1 MDSTELFSSQPLE
14 SSVIEQIR
22 LGDWSPI
29 NVGGEARLCSQL
41 LQSLC
46 TIEDGRSAA
55 DPAVFCSEV
64 KRWVDHC
71 VAAAKN
77 TSSYNS
83 TETDT
88 SSTIRTRIEAA
99 FVETIW
105 TLNIEWESDTADK
118 SDGRWEEERKRH
130 SDQSELL
137 LKLTEC
143 LLSNGVITHDMAKER
158 LDPDFLE
165 RVKVITSAL
174 FFTKKYVRLNTAL
187 NFKQTKFN
195 LVSEQSEGF
204 SKLIT
209 LIQATMAGV
218 VPHQV
223 SSGIIDYV
231 ESNPTAS
238 SDRGSV
244 VIQALRSLPDLQKRV
259 ANLLLDITRLIGV
272 FNIDP
277 NRVLD
282 IIIDC
287 FMSSVRFHWAFY
299 VALLDASPW
308 CRTAAESLKVAQLVG
323 WKLQFYVNGP
333 ASDHK
338 YMDELS
344 TVAALLITHRIIRL
358 SDLYTMLSP
367 NTPEG
372 IEEEFGAWLAKQ
384 KEQRIGI
391 GGGNSG
397 DGSSSLLAKM
407 GGLEDMG
414 DGGENQD
421 AEEAKGPE
429 AASEWSN
436 QHALLC
442 AKLLS
447 MGDTESALV
456 YLQRFPNMA
465 RSHEQITDLVVRIV
479 EASTSRIYQS
489 TDCVRAPVK
498 QFLKLKLVS
507 NALASSTATVN
518 AWGLPVAPKVHTS
531 ESHTLAPSYTLTPL
545 AKRPNEVFFYEK
557 FWLLDAAQRMPQV
570 SSVES
575 MPHALAPWLNIA
587 FLRLHRSTSLLTRL
601 SRLCRYGLEHSTEDG
616 REWIGVLRS
625 WILPAYSLCTP
636 SAALSNELWL
646 LVSQLPLAQRYELY
660 EQWDAILSSGKPS
673 LPQIASGGQ
682 QSQVTV
688 QNGMTAGPM
697 SMDMSLDEALDD
709 GDDGGDDSDVHSGS
723 CVAHAQPAYVEIEAL
738 YHETRRQ
745 VRSVMRRLSA
755 DNVKLMGRQLCN
767 LCHSTPTLSLKIILD
782 QVCSYGNLVRPVV
795 EAFRYLTPFD
805 SDVMFFTVLKII
817 GDPSSA
823 RVKDDGVNPA
833 HWMQNL
839 SSFVASFSR
848 RHENARLDVVLDYV
862 LKRTIDTVR
871 NKRQAPASELVIV
884 SEIIRV
890 LAKIELMADA
900 NDGQVS
906 ALQGGHYLR
915 LEAFDMGSPWEPS
928 KTKTIDDVLVASSDY
943 RLTRRMAQWL
953 TSMLADRAQI
963 LPFVVSLCA
972 HAEYVLKTVVLPL
985 SSMLI
990 IYDREI
996 ERIYQLFNLL
1006 LSNLKLEKY
1015 TRLIPGPHVLAGRY
1029 GLSWGLAMLWGRPS
1043 ISAHL
1048 AQGLVQWED
1057 AGANI
1062 RVEIVE
1068 QTLVK
1073 DQSSQQTRIGAEAP
1087 PTGAQSAETADTV
1100 AATATEEP
1108 GSRQDGSQMDVVDT
1122 EANAA
1127 GGLDPELPRV
1137 VSSLAFEA
1145 PLLPR
1150 DYVAYVARTLP
1161 HSSLDIGLSPEFVAM
1176 FWSLSLYDIEVPTG
1190 LKTMKDSTGRKDIT
1204 VPVPRYDI
1212 EADIQKDL
1220 IDRVQSMSKESH
1232 SRSKSSAL
1240 TQVSARANMAIDN
1253 LNKERDEHR
1262 QHVSRIRRWL
1272 IVQKDYWFCM
1282 AHDQRK
1288 QVAQALLQHCILP
1301 RAVLSASD
1309 ASFCAKLLWMLHF
1322 PLATN
1327 KFSLMIVYD
1336 NIFSETLSTLLATF
1350 TLNEARNYA
1359 KFLNMSL
1366 KYLSQLHQ
1374 SEAQYNERAV
1384 NPWRGL
1390 TGFQK
1395 YWRYERGYLPPKS
1408 RTINQAMPASPTP
1421 GSGDSQRIKPGST
1434 MLSYDDFRTVM
1445 RKWQV
1450 NLTKA
1455 FMVTLGAE
1463 RSDTVRNGILALKE
1477 MQHTFPAI
1485 SQYGR
1490 RILEK
1495 INEISENGRSANSK
1509 SAQAGGADDSDSSL
1523 KVIAMSYGSYLAT
1536 AKTSWVSEAEYYPVQ
1551 ARDTPLR
1558 SPRPASS
1565 QQTGK
1570 QQEGR
1575 SVIAGGGNNSGT
1587 KAGGPS
1593 STSIE
1598 LKAEDLPSERAKP
1611 LTGRSISSGAM
1622 AAAATAAAAS
1632 AAAASS
1638 SNHTPNLAP
1647 STTTDVVHGAGPAN
1661 GGTARQV
1668 RGEGG
1673 ARSDAASGDHE
1684 QDTKSQRDRER
1695 SDASSR
1701 GRGRDRGRQRDN
1713 HQQES
1718 DTHSSSQRAADI
1730 DHRESR
1736 SMRSSP
1742 TRHDREDMRSEAHKR
1757 PRDDSIVDG
1766 RLEPPRQR
1774 LATPASVG
1782 QSSGSPNMS
1791 ELRISSQSPA
1801 STQAA
1806 KLSNEEAERR
1816 RKELRAQLLKQQE
1829 EKQKSRSDR
1838 PPADSSTDRR
1848 DRDSRHSSRESSRVR
1863 GTGVHDGRDNADS
1876 RESGGRRLNRRGPTR
1891 NAEAGSNSSS
1901 NHLAQAESRDI
1912 GSRRYSVQGQGQP
1925 QTQQQSDSGV
1935 FDRLGASSQGQ
1946 QQQRKRQQHDQQSFQ
1961 QPSQHQQQQPS
1972 QSNRADHSGRA
1983 DRGQR
1988 RAVRS
1993 GGNSNS
1999 GRNPSPD
2006 SNRGG
2011 GGDRRPQSNAQSSIS
2026 IRSSGGRQGKGD
2038 GDRDRDRPDGVA
2050 ASLNRRGAA
2059 GPDQS
2064 AASNSGNTN
2073 TNANANGDGGGGRR
2087 GVKRGRVN
2095 DGRDWDDGKRNRR

>member
-137 LKLTEC
+137 LKLTES

-158 LDPDFLE
+158 LDPEFLE
-165 RVKVITSAL
+165 RVK
-174 FFTKKYVRLNTAL
+174 
-187 NFKQTKFN
+187 TKFN

-223 SSGIIDYV
+223 SSGIIGYV

-367 NTPEG
+367 NTPED
-372 IEEEFGAWLAKQ
+372 IEGEFGAWLAKQ

-391 GGGNSG
+391 GSGNSG

-498 QFLKLKLVS
+498 QFLKLKPVS

-518 AWGLPVAPKVHTS
+518 AWGLPLHSDAS
-531 ESHTLAPSYTLTPL
+531 GEEAQR
-545 AKRPNEVFFYEK
+545 A
-557 FWLLDAAQRMPQV
+557 DAAGQLGR
-570 SSVES
+570 E
-575 MPHALAPWLNIA
+575 HAPRFGAMANIA
-587 FLRLHRSTSLLTRL
+587 FLRLHRSPSLLTRL

-625 WILPAYSLCTP
+625 WVLPAYSLCTP

-688 QNGMTAGPM
+688 QNGMTGGPM

-709 GDDGGDDSDVHSGS
+709 GDDGGDDSDVPSGS

-817 GDPSSA
+817 GDPNSA

-871 NKRQAPASELVIV
+871 NKRPAPASELVIV
-884 SEIIRV
+884 SEIVRV

-1006 LSNLKLEKY
+1006 LSNLKPEKY

-1057 AGANI
+1057 SGANI

-1068 QTLVK
+1068 QTFVK
-1073 DQSSQQTRIGAEAP
+1073 DQSSQQTWIDAEAP
-1087 PTGAQSAETADTV
+1087 PTGAQSAETAATV

-1108 GSRQDGSQMDVVDT
+1108 GSRQDGSQMDVVGA

-1127 GGLDPELPRV
+1127 GDLDPELPRV

-1150 DYVAYVARTLP
+1150 DYVTYVARTLP

-1374 SEAQYNERAV
+1374 SEAQYNERA
-1384 NPWRGL
+1384 
-1390 TGFQK
+1390 K

-1495 INEISENGRSANSK
+1495 INEISENGRSANNK

-1536 AKTSWVSEAEYYPVQ
+1536 AKTSWVSETEYYPVQ

-1558 SPRPASS
+1558 SPRPANS

-1570 QQEGR
+1570 QKEGC
-1575 SVIAGGGNNSGT
+1575 SVIAGSGNNSGT
-1587 KAGGPS
+1587 KDGGPS

-1611 LTGRSISSGAM
+1611 SPGGRYR
-1622 AAAATAAAAS
+1622 AAQWPLLSRIFIKT
-1632 AAAASS
+1632 
-1638 SNHTPNLAP
+1638 HTKFSPEY
-1647 STTTDVVHGAGPAN
+1647 DDGVVHGARPAN
-1661 GGTARQV
+1661 GGAARQV

-1673 ARSDAASGDHE
+1673 ARSDAASGDRE
-1684 QDTKSQRDRER
+1684 QDAKSQRDRER

-1730 DHRESR
+1730 DRRESR
-1736 SMRSSP
+1736 SVRSSP
-1742 TRHDREDMRSEAHKR
+1742 TRHDREDVRSETHKR
-1757 PRDDSIVDG
+1757 PRDDSVVDVG
-1766 RLEPPRQR
+1766 YASQR
-1774 LATPASVG
+1774 GAI
-1782 QSSGSPNMS
+1782 SGSPNMS
-1791 ELRISSQSPA
+1791 ELHISSQSPA

-1806 KLSNEEAERR
+1806 KLSNEEAECR

-1848 DRDSRHSSRESSRVR
+1848 DRLKGAGHWHARQK
-1863 GTGVHDGRDNADS
+1863 DNADS

-1961 QPSQHQQQQPS
+1961 QPSQHQQQQQPS
-1972 QSNRADHSGRA
+1972 QSNRAEHSGRA

-1999 GRNPSPD
+1999 GRNLSPD

-2026 IRSSGGRQGKGD
+2026 IRSLGGRQGKGD
-2038 GDRDRDRPDGVA
+2038 GDRDRDRGRPDGVA
-2050 ASLNRRGAA
+2050 TSLNRRGAA
-2059 GPDQS
+2059 GSDQS
-2064 AASNSGNTN
+2064 ASSNSGNTN